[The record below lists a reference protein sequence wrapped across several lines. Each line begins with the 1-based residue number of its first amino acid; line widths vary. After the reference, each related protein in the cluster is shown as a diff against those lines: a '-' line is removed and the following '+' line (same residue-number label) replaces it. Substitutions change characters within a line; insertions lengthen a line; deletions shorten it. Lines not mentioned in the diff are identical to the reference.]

1 MKKFLANNTQTFIS
15 LFSKI
20 QEGVV
25 IHAQDTSIIYAN
37 PAATRILGL
46 TEDELLGKT
55 ATNHDWSFI
64 DEEYEKIAIEDYPVN
79 KLFHSKEIIEHQIMG
94 IYSSVKEIKW
104 IDVNGSIT
112 IDEDGEKRALILI
125 QDITK
130 DKDAYEKIELFKHL
144 VDVVDTGIT
153 ISDPSQ
159 EDSPL
164 IYVNKTFEKITGYIE
179 AESVGK
185 NCRFLQRED
194 REQDALQTIR
204 DAIKNQTSCEV
215 ELRNYTKE
223 GKLFHNLLNITPL
236 YEKKKLKYFIGVQHD
251 ITKQKQQKELLEE
264 KNLYIQSILNAQ
276 TGMVFVNDST
286 KIIFANQALYDF
298 FGVRTLEEF
307 LQKHTCICHFFLEHD
322 SYFHLG
328 LVQEN
333 ENWVDKVNELPQNR
347 QIVCL
352 KGQNQKLHYF
362 KISTQEILNKKHVIT
377 LNSITDEIEKQQ
389 LLTSKAYHDPLTG
402 AFNRQY
408 FYEYLLPEIAKS
420 KRNYGVIMSDI
431 DHFKSINDTYGHG
444 VGDEVIKVIV
454 QTLQSSLRLDD
465 AVMRWGGEE
474 FISIVAVKSLQEAT
488 NIAQSLKN
496 AVENITL
503 ENVRKFTS
511 SFGVTL
517 LSEGENIDVAIQRAD
532 EALYKAKE
540 NGRNRVETK

>member
-25 IHAQDTSIIYAN
+25 IHAQDTAIMYAN
-37 PAATRILGL
+37 PAAARILGL

-55 ATNHDWSFI
+55 ATNHEWYFI
-64 DEEYEKIAIEDYPVN
+64 DEEYEKITIENYPVN
-79 KLFHSKEIIEHQIMG
+79 KLFHSKEIIEHQIIG

-112 IDEDGEKRALILI
+112 IGEDGEKRALIFM

-130 DKDAYEKIELFKHL
+130 SKDAYEQVELFKHL

-164 IYVNKTFEKITGYIE
+164 IYVNKTFEKMTGYTE
-179 AESVGK
+179 AESVGR
-185 NCRFLQRED
+185 NCRFLQGDD
-194 REQDALQTIR
+194 REQEAIKTIR
-204 DAIKNQTSCEV
+204 DAIKNEASSEV
-215 ELRNYTKE
+215 ELRNYTKDGE
-223 GKLFHNLLNITPL
+223 LFYNLLTITPL
-236 YEKKKLKYFIGVQHD
+236 FEKEKLKYYIGVQHD
-251 ITKQKQQKELLEE
+251 ITKKKRQEELLEE

-276 TGMVFVNDST
+276 RGMVFVNDST

-298 FGVRTLEEF
+298 FGVCTLEEF
-307 LQKHTCICHFFLEHD
+307 LEKHSCVCHFFLEHD
-322 SYFHLG
+322 TYFHLG
-328 LVQEN
+328 LLQEN

-347 QIVCL
+347 QIVCI
-352 KGQNQKLHYF
+352 KDQNQKINYF
-362 KISTQEILNKKHVIT
+362 KIYTQEILNKKYVIT
-377 LNSITDEIEKQQ
+377 LNSITDEIEKEK

-408 FYEYLLPEIAKS
+408 FYEYLLPQIAKS

-444 VGDEVIKVIV
+444 VGDEVLKSIV

-465 AVMRWGGEE
+465 TVMRWGGEE

-488 NIAQSLKN
+488 NIAKNLKN

-517 LSEGENIDVAIQRAD
+517 LSEDENVDVAIQRAD

>member
-185 NCRFLQRED
+185 NCRFLQGDD

-204 DAIKNQTSCEV
+204 DALKNQTSCEV
-215 ELRNYTKE
+215 ELRNYTKDGE
-223 GKLFHNLLNITPL
+223 LFHNLLNITPL

-276 TGMVFVNDST
+276 SGMVFVNDST

-307 LQKHTCICHFFLEHD
+307 LQKHSCVCHYFLEHD
-322 SYFHLG
+322 TYFHLG

-333 ENWVDKVNELPQNR
+333 ENWVDKVNQLPQNR

-532 EALYKAKE
+532 EALYKAKA

>member
-64 DEEYEKIAIEDYPVN
+64 DEEYEKIAIEKYPVN
-79 KLFHSKEIIEHQIMG
+79 KLFHSKEIIEHQIIG

-112 IDEDGEKRALILI
+112 LDESGEKRALILI

-215 ELRNYTKE
+215 ELRNYTKDGE
-223 GKLFHNLLNITPL
+223 LFHNLLNITPL
-236 YEKKKLKYFIGVQHD
+236 FEKKKLKYYIGVQHD

-298 FGVRTLEEF
+298 FSVRTLEEF
-307 LQKHTCICHFFLEHD
+307 LQKHICICHYFLEHD

-352 KGQNQKLHYF
+352 KDQNQKLHYF